1 MALNLAA
8 SSLIMATL
16 AMVGDY
22 SVAAQASHLRS
33 SSSHAERPSKP
44 VNRQDQRRI
53 IEEIRD
59 QFNELDGLYAQAIQA
74 TLKRGCFD
82 AELFE
87 RLPHH
92 ISMTRALEAAL
103 RGTIVQ
109 PDIEEAHMGL
119 RRSVAK
125 VRGRLVQL
133 ENLLLQ
139 AHETPDY
146 FESDIDMEGLKA
158 LADHSTRHL
167 AKIA

>member
-1 MALNLAA
+1 
-8 SSLIMATL
+8 
-16 AMVGDY
+16 
-22 SVAAQASHLRS
+22 
-33 SSSHAERPSKP
+33 
-44 VNRQDQRRI
+44 
-53 IEEIRD
+53 
-59 QFNELDGLYAQAIQA
+59 
-74 TLKRGCFD
+74 
-82 AELFE
+82 
-87 RLPHH
+87 
-92 ISMTRALEAAL
+92 
-103 RGTIVQ
+103 
-109 PDIEEAHMGL
+109 MGL

>member
-1 MALNLAA
+1 
-8 SSLIMATL
+8 
-16 AMVGDY
+16 
-22 SVAAQASHLRS
+22 
-33 SSSHAERPSKP
+33 
-44 VNRQDQRRI
+44 
-53 IEEIRD
+53 
-59 QFNELDGLYAQAIQA
+59 
-74 TLKRGCFD
+74 
-82 AELFE
+82 
-87 RLPHH
+87 
-92 ISMTRALEAAL
+92 MTRALEAAL